1 MSSAIPPNG
10 GSIGPARP
18 KLNEIKMYENSKERD
33 QLERLADLYE
43 IIKTTELLETAYARD
58 AISPQEYSENC
69 NRLISQFKTTE
80 KGLVL
85 SKAIENADTFFKE
98 YQVDCPRAYERLIL
112 SGVAATVIHP
122 AADNRLDSVIVAE
135 TVQAFITS
143 MDALKL
149 GQRAVD
155 EIQPL
160 IADLMG
166 SLAKVRSLPQDFEGL
181 VKIKLWLQKLNE
193 MRAADE
199 IEEDEIRQLLFDIES
214 SYSAFHKHLSNPHK

>member
-1 MSSAIPPNG
+1 MAHHLQGISQLGNPG
-10 GSIGPARP
+10 RP
-18 KLNEIKMYENSKERD
+18 KFNEIKLYENNKERD

-43 IIKTTELLETAYARD
+43 IIKTTELLEAAYARD
-58 AISPQEYSENC
+58 AINPQEYSENC

-80 KGLVL
+80 KGLIL

-98 YQVDCPRAYERLIL
+98 YQVDCPRAYERLVI

-122 AADNRLDSVIVAE
+122 ASDNRLDSFIVAE
-135 TVQAFITS
+135 TVQAYITS

-149 GQRAVD
+149 GQKAVD

-166 SLAKVRSLPQDFEGL
+166 SLAKVRSLPPDFEGL
-181 VKIKLWLQKLNE
+181 IKFKLWLQKLNE
-193 MRAADE
+193 LRAADE
-199 IEEDEIRQLLFDIES
+199 ISEDEIRQLLFDLES
-214 SYSAFHKHLSNPHK
+214 SYSAFHKHLSTPRK